1 MAIVN
6 PFHTAEPTAR
16 KLKILMFGNWGTGKT
31 LAALSFP
38 RVALIDSEGS
48 STLYRGRPGIAPFS
62 VLDTKSMTDLENAI
76 AFIAADKGA
85 TFDTLV
91 IDPIS
96 VIYKVTREALAA
108 GNKKNPGD
116 MGYREW
122 GKLNSR
128 MSSLY
133 TRLINLPV
141 HVVMAARESTEYEG
155 TGDALRKV
163 GVKPDSD
170 KDIGYLFDIVLHMQD
185 DYSGLVTKSRAMEMK
200 KGDRLKTVHWKAFEA
215 IAGGYATGRTE
226 TLAEEEAVSADEAVR
241 EGHRDEFQDRE
252 TVEKF
257 VALWKREGVSVS
269 ELQAALN
276 VRKFSEWMQG
286 RDAAHQAVRDHLA
299 SASDTPMAET
309 YDTGDLA
316 S

>member
-1 MAIVN
+1 MAIFN
-6 PFHTAEPTAR
+6 PFQVAEPTAR
-16 KLKILMFGNWGTGKT
+16 KLKILLFGNWGTGKT
-31 LAALSFP
+31 QAALTFP

-76 AFIAADKGA
+76 AFIADDKGK

-96 VIYKVTREALAA
+96 VIYKVTREALAT

-128 MSSLY
+128 MNSLY

-141 HVVMAARESTEYEG
+141 HVVMIARESTEYEG

-185 DYSGLVTKSRAMEMK
+185 DYSGLITKSRASEIK
-200 KGDRLKTVHWKAFEA
+200 KGDRIKTVKWDVFAPISA
-215 IAGGYATGRTE
+215 GYATGKHE
-226 TLAEEEAVSADEAVR
+226 TLTEDDAASADEAGR
-241 EGHRDEFQDRE
+241 ELLRDEFQDRDL
-252 TVEKF
+252 VEAF
-257 VALWKREGVSVS
+257 VAEWKGQGAQISDI
-269 ELQAALN
+269 QAALK
-276 VRKFSEWMQG
+276 VSKLGQWMQG
-286 RDAAHQAVRDHLA
+286 RAAANLEMRAYMGLDKAKGTKA
-299 SASDTPMAET
+299 S
-309 YDTGDLA
+309 
-316 S
+316 